1 MGLRL
6 RGDDKRETVILR
18 LLPKQ
23 MGLNG
28 IGL

>member
-18 LLPKQ
+18 PLPGQ
-23 MGLNG
+23 MSLNG
-28 IGL
+28 MGF